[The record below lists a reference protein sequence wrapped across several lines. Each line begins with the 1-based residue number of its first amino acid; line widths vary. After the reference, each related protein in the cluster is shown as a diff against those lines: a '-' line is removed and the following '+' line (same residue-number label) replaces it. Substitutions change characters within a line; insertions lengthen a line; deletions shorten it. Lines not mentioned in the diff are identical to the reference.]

1 MSKKLIFAT
10 ILIVLAEVLSLSR
23 IYLIE
28 GTTDFSQFTSGLL
41 LGFSVG
47 MKIIGIILLFI
58 CIVTYDKKK

>member
-1 MSKKLIFAT
+1 MSKKLISAT

-47 MKIIGIILLFI
+47 MKIISIILLFI

>member
-1 MSKKLIFAT
+1 MSKKLISAT

-58 CIVTYDKKK
+58 CIGTYDKKK

>member
-1 MSKKLIFAT
+1 MSKKLISAT

-41 LGFSVG
+41 LGLSVG
-47 MKIIGIILLFI
+47 MKIISIILLFI

>member
-1 MSKKLIFAT
+1 M
-10 ILIVLAEVLSLSR
+10 LSLSR

-41 LGFSVG
+41 LGLSVG

-58 CIVTYDKKK
+58 CVVTYDKKK